1 MSKEDVNETQKVV
14 DGETEIPLV
23 EVLSDAVSDES
34 DSLEDHTRDG
44 EFPGADFS
52 DESESDPSD

>member
-23 EVLSDAVSDES
+23 EKFGGVSDASDN
-34 DSLEDHTRDG
+34 
-44 EFPGADFS
+44 ADEPDDVRTD